1 MEEEWRQSYV
11 PIWEVSNLGRV
22 RNKKRNQ
29 VIKPFIHNG
38 YYAVGS
44 TTLKHG
50 KHKVHRLVCFAFH
63 GEPAYFGL
71 CVDHIDGDKL
81 NNSAANLQWLEF
93 TENSRKGG
101 CPKNSRVGGELASQT
116 MNE

>member
-1 MEEEWRQSYV
+1 MDEVWRQSYV
-11 PIWEVSNLGRV
+11 STWEVSNLGRV

-29 VIKPFIHNG
+29 IIRPFLHNG

-44 TTLKHG
+44 TQQKTG

-63 GEPAYFGL
+63 GDPVVFGL

-81 NNSAANLQWLEF
+81 NNAASNLQWLDF
-93 TENSRKGG
+93 MENSKKGNK
-101 CPKNSRVGGELASQT
+101 PQADS
-116 MNE
+116 